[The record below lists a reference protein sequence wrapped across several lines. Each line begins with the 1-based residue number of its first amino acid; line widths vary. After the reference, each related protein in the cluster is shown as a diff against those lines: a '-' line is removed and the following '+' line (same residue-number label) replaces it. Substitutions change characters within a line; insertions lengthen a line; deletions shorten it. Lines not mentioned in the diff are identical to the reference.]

1 MNINSATTT
10 VDTLCALLQEA
21 HFTARDLQQHVPM
34 TERESL
40 ADQLHRIRTL
50 ATRLRTQLAET
61 EDA

>member
-1 MNINSATTT
+1 MNINSATTL
-10 VDTLCALLQEA
+10 DTLCELLQDA
-21 HFTARDLQQHVPM
+21 HFTARDLQQHVPV

-50 ATRLRTQLAET
+50 ATRLRLELAET